1 MIRRNPLGP
10 LLLSSALALG
20 LSACNRTPVSIEHK
34 PSPLPKL
41 AATAPV
47 QLSPLWQGRA
57 GAANRQDALHLQPAL
72 SDRQIVVASRKGDL
86 QSWDRQG
93 KRLWQTRLKTPIT
106 GGVALS
112 GNTVLVGTQ
121 GGVLCALNAEDGQ
134 VRWRRA
140 LTGSLLS
147 LPLVTADRVVV
158 LGNDGAVTGLN
169 PETGAVVWTFDTHIP
184 SVSMR
189 GTAAPV
195 LADAGTVLIASS
207 NGRVYALDLN
217 NGIPRW
223 ERRVAI
229 PSGGDD
235 TQKLIDVDGTPVV
248 DQDQLFVVSYQS
260 QLLGADLNQQR
271 VLWARDASSLYG
283 PAVTPELVVISTAEG
298 DVRAYDRQQGEL
310 RWKQDGLA
318 WRGLSNPVRLG
329 AYIVVGDEEGYL
341 HVLEAQSGQVVG
353 RARTQGAVTALSIQQ
368 NQLVVQTASGT
379 ASVWQV
385 RS

>member
-20 LSACNRTPVSIEHK
+20 LSACNRAPVSIEHK

-41 AATAPV
+41 TATAPV
-47 QLSPLWQGRA
+47 QLTQLWQGRA
-57 GAANRQDALHLQPAL
+57 GAANRQDALRLQPAL

-112 GNTVLVGTQ
+112 GTTVLVGTQ
-121 GGVLCALNAEDGQ
+121 GGVLYALNAADGQ

-169 PETGAVVWTFDTHIP
+169 PDTGAVVWTFDTHIP

-195 LADAGTVLIASS
+195 LADASTVLIASS

-217 NGIPRW
+217 SGIPRW

-229 PSGGDD
+229 PSGSDD
-235 TQKLIDVDGTPVV
+235 AQKLIDVDGTPVV
-248 DQDQLFVVSYQS
+248 DQGQLFVVSYQS
-260 QLLGADLNQQR
+260 QLLGADLKQQR
-271 VLWARDASSLYG
+271 VLWARDASSLSG

-341 HVLEAQSGQVVG
+341 HVLDAQTGQVVG

-385 RS
+385 RA